1 MVEEVGPIMAG
12 SQARDGLIIHVAI
25 AIRAGCPRKVDVG
38 DGDRIPPDPVKIE
51 DLILSVE
58 DMVCPQGAV
67 WYIVKV
73 MFVLLPGG

>member
-1 MVEEVGPIMAG
+1 MVKEVELIVAG
-12 SQARDGLIIHVAI
+12 SQARDGLIIHVVKS
-25 AIRAGCPRKVDVG
+25 IRAGCPSKVDVG
-38 DGDRIPPDPVKIE
+38 DGHRIPPDPVQIE

-67 WYIVKV
+67 WYIIKV